1 MAKQRILV
9 PFNFTKMDQKA
20 LDFVI
25 QIFSIHEDVEITLF
39 HIYTP
44 TPKIETHSSTV
55 MGRLSSSLQYLSGQL
70 REKEQ
75 NLKETRRYLLD
86 KGFAEERVDY
96 VFRSR
101 TKPVAEEI
109 IETSI
114 NEIYNVVVLNCRPYR
129 ITRVFIQ
136 SVHNKVVSSLSDVTV
151 CIVT

>member
-9 PFNFTKMDQKA
+9 PFNFTKVDQKA
-20 LDFVI
+20 LDFVV
-25 QIFSIHEDVEITLF
+25 QIFSIHEDVKITLF

-44 TPKIETHSSTV
+44 IPKIETHSSTV
-55 MGRLSSSLQYLSGQL
+55 MGRLSSNLQYLSGQIK
-70 REKEQ
+70 EKEQ

-86 KGFAEERVDY
+86 KGFAEDRVDY

-109 IETSI
+109 IEASI
-114 NEIYNVVVLNCRPYR
+114 KEIYNVIVLNCRPYR
-129 ITRVFIQ
+129 ITRVFIP
-136 SVHNKVVSSLSDVTV
+136 SIHNKVVSALSDVTV